1 MRIGISGLFL
11 KPTKVGGA
19 EFVLFGLAIGLAQ
32 IKGVEVVLFLPAQVA
47 NWLDDTCAQMPN
59 LQPIAQKVKT
69 VPIALRGNRFVSEII
84 DLPKYVKE
92 LGLIGLIFPNYF
104 TPLPRFYK
112 IPTITIIHDLN
123 YWHFPEL
130 FDWRKRLW
138 QNLAHRLTLAF
149 ASYTV
154 TDTEYV
160 RDDVAQVYGL
170 VNSPARLAKLQ
181 AINLPIIWERFAIAT
196 KPQLIPDRPFLL
208 SVANH
213 YKHKNLATLLHAFA
227 KLPRSLDQYALVL
240 VGQLPDSL
248 VGMRR
253 DRCDD
258 IPALV
263 AELGLSDRV
272 YVTGYISNLEL
283 AWYYRHADLFLFPSV
298 FEGFGMPPVEAIGLG
313 LPTLTTRCTTLPE
326 VTLGLAAY
334 VQDAYDVNEWRD
346 RIEEI
351 LTNRDRFMPTEAI
364 KRQFKH
370 AYDPVTLCRKYLTL
384 LLGSDHI
391 S

>member
-19 EFVLFGLAIGLAQ
+19 EFVLFGLAVGLAQ
-32 IKGVEVVLFLPAQVA
+32 IEDVEVVLFVPAPVA
-47 NWLDDTCAQMPN
+47 NWLAENCAHDPN
-59 LQPIAQKVKT
+59 LAAIAQRVKT
-69 VPIALRGNRFVSEII
+69 VPIALRKNRFVSEVV
-84 DLPKYVKE
+84 DLPEYVNQ
-92 LGLIGLIFPNYF
+92 LQLAGLIFPNYF
-104 TPLPRFYK
+104 TPLPRFYN
-112 IPTITIIHDLN
+112 IPTVTTIHDLN

-138 QNLAHRLTLAF
+138 QNLTHRLTLAF

-160 RDDVAQVYGL
+160 RNDVAQVYGVTGNKL
-170 VNSPARLAKLQ
+170 NRLQ
-181 AINLPIIWERFAIAT
+181 AISIPIMWERFAIAT
-196 KPQLIPDRPFLL
+196 PPEIMPDRPFLL

-213 YKHKNLATLLHAFA
+213 YKHKNLATLLRAFA
-227 KLPRSLDQYALVL
+227 KLPASLDQYALVL

-253 DRCDD
+253 DRCDN

-272 YVTGYISNLEL
+272 YVTGYISNAEL
-283 AWYYRHADLFLFPSV
+283 AWYYRHADLFVFPSV
-298 FEGFGMPPVEAIGLG
+298 FEGFGMPPVEAMGLG

-326 VTLGLAAY
+326 VTLELAEY
-334 VQDAYDVNEWRD
+334 VQDAYDVDEWCD
-346 RIEEI
+346 RLGQI
-351 LTNRDRFMPTEAI
+351 LANRDRYIPSAAI
-364 KRQFKH
+364 QQKFKTT
-370 AYDPVTLCRKYLTL
+370 YDPVVLCRKYLSL
-384 LLGSDHI
+384 LS
-391 S
+391 

>member
-19 EFVLFGLAIGLAQ
+19 EFVLFGLAVGLAQ
-32 IKGVEVVLFLPAQVA
+32 IEDVEVFLFLPAPVA
-47 NWLDDTCAQMPN
+47 NWLSDTCDEIPD
-59 LQPIAQKVKT
+59 LKPIAQKVKT
-69 VPIALRGNRFVSEII
+69 IPIKLRGNRFVSEII

-92 LGLIGLIFPNYF
+92 LQLEGLLFPNYF

-112 IPTITIIHDLN
+112 IPTVTTIHDLN

-130 FDWRKRLW
+130 FDWKKRLW
-138 QNLAHRLTLAF
+138 QNLTHRLTLRF
-149 ASYTV
+149 TSYTV
-154 TDTEYV
+154 TDTEHV
-160 RDDVAQVYGL
+160 RNDVAQVYGL
-170 VNSPARLAKLQ
+170 ANAPTRLAKLK
-181 AINLPIIWERFAIAT
+181 AINIPILWERFTIAT
-196 KPQLIPDRPFLL
+196 APNPIPDRPFLL

-213 YKHKNLATLLHAFA
+213 YKHKNLATLLQAFA

-263 AELGLSDRV
+263 NELGLGDRV
-272 YVTGYISNLEL
+272 YVTGYISNTEL
-283 AWYYRHADLFLFPSV
+283 AWYYRHADLFVFPSV
-298 FEGFGMPPVEAIGLG
+298 FEGFGLPPVEAIGLG

-326 VTLGLAAY
+326 VTLELAEY
-334 VQDAYDVNEWRD
+334 IQDAYNAEEWRD
-346 RIEEI
+346 RIVQI
-351 LTNRDRFMPTEAI
+351 LADRDRFIPSAQVQQ
-364 KRQFKH
+364 KFKTT
-370 AYDPVTLCRKYLTL
+370 YDPVALCRRYLSLIAGKGT
-384 LLGSDHI
+384 
-391 S
+391 

>member
-11 KPTKVGGA
+11 KPTQVGGA
-19 EFVLFGLAIGLAQ
+19 EFVLFGLVVGLAQ
-32 IKGVEVVLFLPAQVA
+32 IETVEVVLFLPAQVA
-47 NWLDDTCAQMPN
+47 NWLTDTCAHDPN
-59 LQPIAQKVKT
+59 LSTLSQRVKT
-69 VPIALRGNRFVSEII
+69 IPIALRGNRFVSEIV
-84 DLPKYVKE
+84 DLPKYVKQ
-92 LGLIGLIFPNYF
+92 LQLDGLIFPNYF

-112 IPTITIIHDLN
+112 IPTVTTIHDLN

-138 QNLAHRLTLAF
+138 QNLTHRLTLAF

-154 TDTEYV
+154 TDTDYV
-160 RDDVAQVYGL
+160 RNDVAQVYG
-170 VNSPARLAKLQ
+170 VAGAKLDRLK
-181 AINLPIIWERFAIAT
+181 AINIPIMWERFAIAT
-196 KPQLIPDRPFLL
+196 QPKLVPDRPFLL

-213 YKHKNLATLLHAFA
+213 YKHKNLSTLLRAFA

-263 AELGLSDRV
+263 AELGLGDRV
-272 YVTGYISNLEL
+272 YVTGYISNAEL
-283 AWYYRHADLFLFPSV
+283 AWYYHHADLFVFPSV
-298 FEGFGMPPVEAIGLG
+298 FEGFGMPPVEAMGLG

-326 VTLGLAAY
+326 VTLELAEY
-334 VQDAYDVNEWRD
+334 VQDAYDVEEWGD
-346 RIEEI
+346 RLVQI
-351 LTNRDRFMPTEAI
+351 LTNRDRYIPSAEI
-364 KRQFKH
+364 QQKFKT
-370 AYDPVTLCRKYLTL
+370 AYDPIALCHKYLSL
-384 LLGSDHI
+384 LS
-391 S
+391 

>member
-19 EFVLFGLAIGLAQ
+19 EFVLFGLAVGLAQ
-32 IKGVEVVLFLPAQVA
+32 IEDVEVVLFVPAPVA
-47 NWLDDTCAQMPN
+47 NWLAENCAHDPN
-59 LQPIAQKVKT
+59 LAAIAQRVKT
-69 VPIALRGNRFVSEII
+69 VPIALRKNRFVSEVV
-84 DLPKYVKE
+84 DLPKYVNQ
-92 LGLIGLIFPNYF
+92 LQLSGLIFPNYF
-104 TPLPRFYK
+104 TPLPRFYN
-112 IPTITIIHDLN
+112 IPTVTTIHDLN

-138 QNLAHRLTLAF
+138 QNLTHRLTLAF

-160 RDDVAQVYGL
+160 RNDVAQVYGVSGDKL
-170 VNSPARLAKLQ
+170 ERLQ
-181 AINLPIIWERFAIAT
+181 AINIPIMWERFAIAT
-196 KPQLIPDRPFLL
+196 PPEIMPDRPFLL

-213 YKHKNLATLLHAFA
+213 YKHKNLATLLKAFA
-227 KLPRSLDQYALVL
+227 KLPASLDQYALVL

-253 DRCDD
+253 DRCDN

-272 YVTGYISNLEL
+272 YVTGYISNAEL
-283 AWYYRHADLFLFPSV
+283 AWYYRHADLFVFPSV
-298 FEGFGMPPVEAIGLG
+298 FEGFGMPPVEAMGLG

-326 VTLGLAAY
+326 VTLELAEY
-334 VQDAYDVNEWRD
+334 VQDAYDVDEWCD
-346 RIEEI
+346 RLGQI
-351 LTNRDRFMPTEAI
+351 LANRDRYIPSAAI
-364 KRQFKH
+364 QQKFKTT
-370 AYDPVTLCRKYLTL
+370 YDPVVLCRKYLSL
-384 LLGSDHI
+384 LS
-391 S
+391 